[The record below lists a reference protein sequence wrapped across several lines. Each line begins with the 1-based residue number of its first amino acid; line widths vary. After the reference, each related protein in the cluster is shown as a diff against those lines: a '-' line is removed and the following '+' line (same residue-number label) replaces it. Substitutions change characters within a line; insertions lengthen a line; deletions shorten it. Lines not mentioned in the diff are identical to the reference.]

1 MPPHHEHHEPHDH
14 HAKDEHHKSRK
25 CSQRKCQKKINEI
38 LSSVAEI
45 EKALA
50 NAINAET
57 ELLRREHLSPGQVS
71 FLTEK
76 LEELIRLAIKKE
88 IILELLIQDAIK
100 ACEQSECHEHHGKK

>member
-1 MPPHHEHHEPHDH
+1 MPPHHEHHEHHEHPKQDDH
-14 HAKDEHHKSRK
+14 QKCRK
-25 CSQRKCQKKINEI
+25 CSRRKCQKKINEI

-50 NAINAET
+50 NAINAQT
-57 ELLRREHLSPGQVS
+57 ELLRREQLPLGQVS

-100 ACEQSECHEHHGKK
+100 ACEQLECHDHHGKK